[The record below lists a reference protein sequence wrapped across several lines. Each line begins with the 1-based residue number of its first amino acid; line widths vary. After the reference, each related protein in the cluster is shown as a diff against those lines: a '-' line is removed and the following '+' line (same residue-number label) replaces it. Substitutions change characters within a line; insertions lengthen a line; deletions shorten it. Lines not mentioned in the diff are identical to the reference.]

1 MGRIKKSEGVGV
13 IREFKCRSCKML
25 WLTYLENNDPCSSVD
40 KLHNFDFA
48 KPIYVTETGG

>member
-1 MGRIKKSEGVGV
+1 MGRIKNSEAGV

-25 WLTYLENNDPCSSVD
+25 WSTYLQNNDSCSSND

-48 KPIYVTETGG
+48 KPIYS